1 VRARTLLQRALIIR
15 ENSLGRTHAELVD
28 LLKSLAALYQDNGD
42 CLDAQSCLER
52 AVAIQESELGR
63 EHADLALTLNDLGF
77 VLEYAG
83 DYEASQTA
91 YERALAITVR
101 VHGEHSAEVA
111 ACCNSLAI
119 VLENQHDIVG
129 AKALHER
136 SLSIRL
142 QVLSPDHL
150 HVAESQYNLAKLWQA
165 EALSSSAAFYDE
177 DQRQQA
183 LATAR
188 ALHEQALATYHAK
201 LGVRLPGGVSASA
214 ALRAPTLQLRIYAHR
229 VLYVCTCDSTELQP
243 AHLDVAMILD
253 NLALIAEACGGE
265 GGEAEALA
273 FSERAEL
280 IRQAHDEHGGGG
292 RLDGGA

>member
-1 VRARTLLQRALIIR
+1 MLLQRALTIR
-15 ENSLGRTHAELVD
+15 ENSLGRTHVELVD

-52 AVAIQESELGR
+52 ALAIQESELGR
-63 EHADLALTLNDLGF
+63 DHADLALTLNDLGF

-91 YERALAITVR
+91 YERSLAITVR

-119 VLENQHDIVG
+119 VMENQHDIAG

-165 EALSSSAAFYDE
+165 EALSSNAAFYDE

-201 LGVRLPGGVSASA
+201 LGVRRARLVSLWPVFCVLPVVPSPRVCRMCALCVGSSACSFG
-214 ALRAPTLQLRIYAHR
+214 RGH
-229 VLYVCTCDSTELQP
+229 DFGQP
-243 AHLDVAMILD
+243 GPH
-253 NLALIAEACGGE
+253 CGGMR
-265 GGEAEALA
+265 G
-273 FSERAEL
+273 R
-280 IRQAHDEHGGGG
+280 RGGG
-292 RLDGGA
+292 RGPGF